1 MVESPFNFMMSE
13 NTLGLIS
20 YHGSLISEEHDGC
33 GSSPM
38 DTILSFQIYFVP
50 VTWHLSTL
58 QSEAGVM
65 CTAFFTQRRKK
76 LLLQA

>member
-1 MVESPFNFMMSE
+1 MVESPFNCMMSE

-50 VTWHLSTL
+50 VT
-58 QSEAGVM
+58 
-65 CTAFFTQRRKK
+65 
-76 LLLQA
+76 